1 MPNNT
6 PLRPQDRKAASHRQS
21 TACQR
26 GRIAVKGPVGAART
40 PFARTLATRLISGTS
55 RTSAFIRSPVES
67 LVTVRNVRYSRPNC
81 NNRNLRESLSY
92 SVLRKPMLRV
102 PFSESPFLG
111 ALAGQVNVPPPIW
124 LMRQAGRYL
133 PEYRQ
138 VRAKASSFL
147 DLCRTPELAAEV
159 TLQPLRRFAFDA
171 AIVFSDILIVP
182 YALGQRVEFVEGEG
196 PKLEPVRDA
205 NSVAA
210 LNRVSAAN
218 ALAPVYETIERVVA
232 ELPKTVP
239 LIGFCGAPWT
249 VATYMVEGG
258 GSKDQAAARLLAYR
272 HEAAFQHLIDL
283 LVDISAEY
291 LVNQVKAGAHALQ
304 IFDSW
309 AGSLPEDEFE
319 CWCIAPTRRL
329 VQLVKA
335 KVPDIPVI
343 GFPRGAGVLVERYVK
358 ETGVDAVSCDT
369 SQPVEWLKDRLQKLV
384 PVQGNLDPVLLV
396 AGGPQLDQRVRS
408 ILDALGQGPFIFN

>member
-1 MPNNT
+1 
-6 PLRPQDRKAASHRQS
+6 
-21 TACQR
+21 
-26 GRIAVKGPVGAART
+26 
-40 PFARTLATRLISGTS
+40 
-55 RTSAFIRSPVES
+55 
-67 LVTVRNVRYSRPNC
+67 
-81 NNRNLRESLSY
+81 
-92 SVLRKPMLRV
+92 MLRV
-102 PFSESPFLG
+102 PFSESPFLR
-111 ALAGQVNVPPPIW
+111 ALAGQVSAPPPIW

-133 PEYRQ
+133 LEYRE

-196 PKLEPVRDA
+196 PKLEPVKDA
-205 NSVAA
+205 KTVAA

-258 GSKDQAAARLLAYR
+258 GSKDQAVARLLAYR
-272 HEAAFQHLIDL
+272 DETTFQRLIDL
-283 LVDISAEY
+283 LIDISAEY
-291 LVNQVKAGAHALQ
+291 LVNQVRAGARALQ

-309 AGSLPEDEFE
+309 AGSLPEDAFE
-319 CWCIAPTRRL
+319 RWCIAPTKRL
-329 VQLVKA
+329 VEQVKA
-335 KVPDIPVI
+335 VAPETPII
-343 GFPRGAGVLVERYVK
+343 GFPRGAGAMAERYAR

-369 SQPVEWLKDRLQKLV
+369 SLPLAWIRERLQSLV

-396 AGGPQLDQRVRS
+396 AGGRQLDRRVRA
-408 ILDALGQGPFIFN
+408 ILEALGSGPFIFNLGHGILPETPIEHVTWLVNLVKAGSA